1 MKVNMG
7 KINLFMRSF
16 ILLITLVIVS
26 ISHGFAQ
33 DLQDI
38 KRQYPF
44 IKIVSNK
51 LQNDGTALDSF
62 YTHLLQLKTNR
73 NNTVRLTHIG
83 DSHLQADLFSGK
95 VREQMQLTYGNAG
108 RGLVVPYKVGCT
120 NEPYTYKTSSNN
132 VWKSKRNI
140 AIADSMPTGVGGLTL
155 KTEEMNASIQITVGN
170 KPNLNYQFN
179 NVTLFHEKCFN
190 CFDFEITDS
199 CGGAT
204 GMVSSLPSA
213 DKKFHSEVALL
224 NYENTI
230 GLHTRLRTFTHPSF
244 TMIYGLVLEN
254 SRPGILYNTIGINGA
269 EYRHYNKSL
278 YFQEQQKVLKPNL
291 IIISLGTNE
300 AFSRSFDPAIFKS
313 QVDTLITALKINN
326 PQASLLVTIPGDH
339 FRSRKYK
346 NNNIPIARNVLID
359 YCSANNIAYWDLF
372 EIMGGF
378 GSIAKWNAKNLTSK
392 DLLHLNRKGY
402 ELQGELLF
410 QAIISGFSKFEL
422 RRPQ

>member
-7 KINLFMRSF
+7 KINLSMRS
-16 ILLITLVIVS
+16 LLFLFTLVIMGT
-26 ISHGFAQ
+26 SHGFAQ
-33 DLQDI
+33 DLQEI
-38 KRQYPF
+38 KKLYPF
-44 IKIVSNK
+44 VKILANK
-51 LQNDGTALDSF
+51 LQNEGTALDSF
-62 YTHLLQLKTNR
+62 YIHLQQLKTNR
-73 NNTVRLTHIG
+73 NATVRITHIG

-95 VREQMQLTYGNAG
+95 LREQLQLAYGNAG
-108 RGLVVPYKVGCT
+108 RGLVVPYKVGRT

-132 VWKSKRNI
+132 IWKSKRNI
-140 AIADSMPTGVGGLTL
+140 AIADSMPIGVGGLTL

-179 NVTLFHEKCFN
+179 KVTLFHEKCTN

-199 CGGAT
+199 CGGTTA
-204 GMVSSLPSA
+204 MVSSLPSE
-213 DKKFHSEVALL
+213 DKKFHSEVPLL
-224 NYENTI
+224 NVENTI
-230 GLHTRLRTFTHPSF
+230 SLNTRIRSFTHPNY

-254 SRPGILYNTIGINGA
+254 SRPGIVYNTIGINGA
-269 EYRHYNKSL
+269 EYRHYNKSV

-300 AFSRSFDPAIFKS
+300 AFSRSFDPAIFKL

-326 PQASLLVTIPGDH
+326 PQASLLITIPGDH
-339 FRSRKYK
+339 FRSKKYK

-359 YCSANNIAYWDLF
+359 YCNNNNIAYWDLF
-372 EIMGGF
+372 EIMGGL
-378 GSIAKWNAKNLTSK
+378 GSIAKWHGKNLTSK

-402 ELQGELLF
+402 ELQGELLY

-422 RRPQ
+422 TRPK